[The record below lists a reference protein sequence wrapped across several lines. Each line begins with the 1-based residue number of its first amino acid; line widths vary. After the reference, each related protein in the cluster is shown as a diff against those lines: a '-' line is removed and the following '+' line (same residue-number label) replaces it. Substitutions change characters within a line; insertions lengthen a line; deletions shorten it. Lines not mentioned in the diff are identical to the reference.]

1 MRVWT
6 KRPKGD
12 QRCGKGWS
20 LSRKRCGLPV
30 CFCSPFGFPPSLGLS
45 ATLKGLS
52 DGVSGLKGVAIDRK
66 GAIFVGDRFLRVWLS
81 LSTALWVVTFIAVFG
96 LIRSESLRVSRIEL
110 VNSRGKTVA
119 VLGVSPSDGGVL
131 LLYDA
136 NGTLR
141 AAIGMTTEGNAALDL
156 NDAVGNQ
163 RVAIQVNDD
172 GLVSVKGLR

>member
-1 MRVWT
+1 
-6 KRPKGD
+6 
-12 QRCGKGWS
+12 
-20 LSRKRCGLPV
+20 
-30 CFCSPFGFPPSLGLS
+30 LGLS

>member
-1 MRVWT
+1 M
-6 KRPKGD
+6 
-12 QRCGKGWS
+12 
-20 LSRKRCGLPV
+20 
-30 CFCSPFGFPPSLGLS
+30 
-45 ATLKGLS
+45 
-52 DGVSGLKGVAIDRK
+52 
-66 GAIFVGDRFLRVWLS
+66 GDRFLRVWLS
-81 LSTALWVVTFIAVFG
+81 LLTVFCVVTFIAVFG

-163 RVAIQVNDD
+163 RVAIQVNAD
-172 GLVSVKGLR
+172 GTVITKGLSVR